1 MPRSARPT
9 PPLLLPPAQPYQLSI
24 ALDAIILRGMTPSER
39 EKVLT
44 DLASLLLLA
53 AGAATGEPDDVEH

>member
-39 EKVLT
+39 EKVLSH
-44 DLASLLLLA
+44 LGQPPA
-53 AGAATGEPDDVEH
+53 AGRRRRDRGA

>member
-1 MPRSARPT
+1 MPRSARST

-24 ALDAIILRGMTPSER
+24 ALDAISLRGMTPSER

-44 DLASLLLLA
+44 HLASLLLLA
-53 AGAATGEPDDVEH
+53 AGATTRECDDVER